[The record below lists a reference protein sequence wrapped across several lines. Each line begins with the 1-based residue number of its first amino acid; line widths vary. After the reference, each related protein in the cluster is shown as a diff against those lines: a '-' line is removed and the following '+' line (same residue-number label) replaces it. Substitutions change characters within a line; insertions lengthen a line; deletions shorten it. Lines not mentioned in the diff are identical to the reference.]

1 MIAMSEK
8 SGAII
13 ARAEAQMEIAH
24 YACTIRTG
32 RHSLIADEPKGE
44 GGADAGPSPFGLL
57 LSSLGA
63 CTAITLRMY
72 ADRKHWPLAEIGVSL
87 SYRWDGET
95 PRIERTIRLEGLDED
110 QRRRCLEI
118 AEKTPVT
125 RALKGGVAIA
135 TQLQ

>member
-1 MIAMSEK
+1 MSEK

-32 RHSLIADEPKGE
+32 RHSLIADEPKGA
-44 GGADAGPSPFGLL
+44 GGDDAGPSPFCLL
-57 LSSLGA
+57 LSSLAA

-72 ADRKHWPLAEIGVSL
+72 ADRKSWPLAEIGVSL

-95 PRIERTIRLEGLDED
+95 PRVERTIRLDGLNDE

-118 AEKTPVT
+118 ADKTPVT
-125 RALKGGVAIA
+125 RALKSGVTIE
-135 TQLQ
+135 TRLQ